1 MEKKSNYNAHDYAL
15 SFQRGEE
22 RGFIWFFRHYYPALT
37 LFAYKLVKD
46 KPTAE
51 EIASTAFLK
60 TWQKHFQFETPAG
73 LRSYLYQVVRNDS
86 LKWLEQAK
94 KQQYALQE
102 IKYLDRNNCEKD
114 AFQHMVG
121 AELTRYLAAVVDYLS
136 PQCRKIYQMLYVEGK
151 TVKETA
157 RAHNLSVSTVR
168 TQQRRGLNAIRERMG
183 LISFFVACFLQL
195 YIL

>member
-1 MEKKSNYNAHDYAL
+1 M
-15 SFQRGEE
+15 
-22 RGFIWFFRHYYPALT
+22 
-37 LFAYKLVKD
+37 VKD

-60 TWQKHFQFETPAG
+60 TWEKHFQFETPAG
-73 LRSYLYQVVRNDS
+73 LRSYLYQVVKNDS

-94 KQQYALQE
+94 KQQAALQE
-102 IKYLDRNNCEKD
+102 IKYLGRNNCEKD

-121 AELTRYLAAVVDYLS
+121 AELTRFLAAMVDYLS
-136 PQCRKIYQMLYVEGK
+136 PQCGKIYQMLYVEGK

-157 RAHNLSVSTVR
+157 RALNISVSTVR

-183 LISFFVACFLQL
+183 LISFFVACILQL
-195 YIL
+195 CFL